1 MQYTL
6 RSSHR
11 CTVPLHLMR
20 ALRACA
26 YACSRSIRWQGS
38 GGSHSSYVAV
48 AATALGHASQLVEAT
63 FACLSR
69 MFGFLVERG
78 LPPISRNARMHRR
91 LCGEQTLMQ
100 QLGAM

>member
-1 MQYTL
+1 
-6 RSSHR
+6 
-11 CTVPLHLMR
+11 
-20 ALRACA
+20 
-26 YACSRSIRWQGS
+26 
-38 GGSHSSYVAV
+38 
-48 AATALGHASQLVEAT
+48 
-63 FACLSR
+63 